1 MTDPRAI
8 LLVQCPDRPG
18 IIAAISSFLFR
29 HGANITDFDQHTADD
44 GAAVYF
50 TRLEFQTG
58 RLDLSIDDL
67 ERAFALD
74 VARPFAMDWRLTRS
88 TDRKRIAVLVS
99 RHDHA
104 LLELLWTW
112 RRGDLRAEIATVVSN
127 HPDLRGA
134 VEGFGVP
141 FVHVPNTRETREAAE
156 ARMTEVL
163 QGNADLPP
171 GGAPGSEHGSAPQGA
186 PNSERGSAAGTDLA
200 PQGAPGADL
209 APQGAPST
217 ERGSAASAD
226 LAAGAD
232 LLVLARYMQIVSGAF
247 VSRWPNR
254 IINIHHSFLPAFAGA
269 DPYRQAYER
278 GVKVVGATAH
288 YVTADLDAGPII
300 DQDVARVSHRDSVE
314 DLKHLGRDLER
325 RVLARAVRW
334 HCEDRIIVHGNK
346 TVVFA

>member
-186 PNSERGSAAGTDLA
+186 PG
-200 PQGAPGADL
+200 
-209 APQGAPST
+209 
-217 ERGSAASAD
+217 AD

-300 DQDVARVSHRDSVE
+300 DQDVARVSHRVSVE